1 MQTYP
6 VVALDGCTNYDIE
19 SIAKILKQQLISVGM
34 TEEILSGKKVVLK
47 PNLVMSKNPDYAATT
62 HPAVIAGA
70 ARALRSMGAA
80 ELLLAESSG
89 GPYTETT
96 MRLHYGGC
104 GIKEMAQQEKIT
116 LNYKTDA
123 AMMQFPAGSVCRSF
137 HIIQPIY
144 DADVIVNICK
154 MKTHSLTKMS
164 CGVKNLY
171 GVIPGTEKV
180 EMHARFSRL
189 ESFSEMLCDLAQMLL
204 ESKTMITICDGI
216 CGMEGNGPTGGTPRE
231 YGVLMTS
238 LSPFALD
245 LVCEHLMG
253 FDGTVPTVQASIRR
267 GLCPADITQLA
278 VIGADYKNHITN
290 NVVPPDTSRR
300 SILRDFPDLFGGRL
314 VRFLEPRPKIDQ
326 NKCVACGVC
335 AASCPQKTIFIREK
349 DGKKR
354 LKIQD
359 KNCIRCYCCQE
370 MCPKNAVKIQKNF
383 ILRIVR

>member
-1 MQTYP
+1 MHP
-6 VVALDGCTNYDIE
+6 VALDGCTEYNIE
-19 SIAKILKQQLISVGM
+19 NIAKILEQQLNVAGVTGEM
-34 TEEILSGKKVVLK
+34 LTGKKIVLK

-70 ARALRSMGAA
+70 ARALRSMGAQ
-80 ELLLAESSG
+80 ELILAESSG

-96 MRLHYGGC
+96 MRLHYSGC
-104 GIKEMAQQEKIT
+104 GIKEMAQRENIT
-116 LNYKTDA
+116 LNYRTTA
-123 AMMQFPAGSVCRSF
+123 SMMQFPAGSACRNF
-137 HIIQPIY
+137 HVIQPIC

-154 MKTHSLTKMS
+154 LKTHSLTKMS

-180 EMHARFSRL
+180 EMHARFSRV
-189 ESFSEMLCDLAQMLL
+189 ESFTQMLCDLAQMLL

-245 LVCEHLMG
+245 LVAEHLLG
-253 FDGTVPTVQASIRR
+253 FDGTVPTVQASTRR
-267 GLCPADITQLA
+267 GLCPAAVSQLTIA
-278 VIGADYKNHITN
+278 GEDYKNHITD
-290 NVVPPDTSRR
+290 NVTPPDTSRR

-314 VRFLEPRPKIDQ
+314 VRFLEPRPKINQ
-326 NKCVACGVC
+326 KICVGCGVC
-335 AASCPQKTIFIREK
+335 AASCPKKTISIREK

-383 ILRIVR
+383 ILRLVR

>member
-1 MQTYP
+1 MQMFP
-6 VVALDGCTNYDIE
+6 VALDGCTNYDIE
-19 SIAKILKQQLISVGM
+19 TIEKILKQQLISAGVS
-34 TEEILSGKKVVLK
+34 EEMLSEKKVVLK

-80 ELLLAESSG
+80 ELVLAESSG

-96 MRLHYGGC
+96 IRLHYNGC
-104 GIKEMAQQEKIT
+104 GIKEMAQRENIT

-123 AMMQFPAGSVCRSF
+123 AMMQFPDGSACRSF
-137 HIIQPIY
+137 HVIQPIC

-180 EMHARFSRL
+180 EMHARFSRV
-189 ESFSEMLCDLAQMLL
+189 ENFAEMLCDLAQMLL
-204 ESKTMITICDGI
+204 KSKTMITICDGV
-216 CGMEGNGPTGGTPRE
+216 CGMEGNGPTGGTPRK
-231 YGVLMTS
+231 YGVLMTC

-245 LVCEHLMG
+245 LVAEHLLG
-253 FDGTVPTVQASIRR
+253 FDGTVPTVQVSTRR
-267 GLCPADITQLA
+267 GLCPADITQLD
-278 VIGADYKNHITN
+278 VIGADYKNYITN
-290 NVVPPDTSRR
+290 DVVPPDTSRR
-300 SILRDFPDLFGGRL
+300 SILRDFPNLFGGRL

-326 NKCVACGVC
+326 KKCVRCGVC
-335 AASCPQKTIFIREK
+335 AASCPKKTISIKEK
-349 DGKKR
+349 GGKKQ
-354 LKIQD
+354 LKIQN
-359 KNCIRCYCCQE
+359 KHCIRCYCCQE